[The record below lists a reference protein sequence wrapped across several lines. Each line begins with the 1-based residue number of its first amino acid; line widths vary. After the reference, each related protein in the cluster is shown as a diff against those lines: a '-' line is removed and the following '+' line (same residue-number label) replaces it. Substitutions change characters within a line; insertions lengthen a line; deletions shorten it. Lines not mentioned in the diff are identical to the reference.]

1 MGLSFTVKEMSEL
14 TGFSVSTLH
23 YYEHQGLLK
32 AVARNASGHR
42 CYSEGDL
49 EWLEFVKRLRATGM
63 PLTQIR
69 KMGDLR
75 RRGPDTLAK
84 RIEMVEAH
92 ERSICAR
99 IADLEDNLREI
110 QAKLVHL
117 REIGT

>member
-1 MGLSFTVKEMSEL
+1 MGLSLTVKEMSER

-23 YYEHQGLLK
+23 YYENQGLLK

-49 EWLEFVKRLRATGM
+49 EWLDFVKRLRATGM
-63 PLTQIR
+63 PLALIR
-69 KMGDLR
+69 EVGELR
-75 RRGPDTLAK
+75 RQGTATLAQ

-92 ERSICAR
+92 ERIISAR
-99 IADLEDNLREI
+99 IADLEENLREI

>member
-1 MGLSFTVKEMSEL
+1 MGLSFTVKEMAKL

-23 YYEHQGLLK
+23 YYEDQGLLN
-32 AVARNASGHR
+32 AVARNDSGHR
-42 CYSEGDL
+42 CYTESDL

-69 KMGDLR
+69 RMGDLR
-75 RRGPDTLAK
+75 RQGPDTLTK

-92 ERSICAR
+92 EQTIRAR
-99 IADLEDNLREI
+99 IADLEENLREI